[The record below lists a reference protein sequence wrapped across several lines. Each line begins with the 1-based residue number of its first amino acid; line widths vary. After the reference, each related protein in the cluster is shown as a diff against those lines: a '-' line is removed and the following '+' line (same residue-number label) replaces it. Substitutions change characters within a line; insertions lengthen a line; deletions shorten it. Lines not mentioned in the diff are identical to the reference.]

1 MKKQIGLQKPTAEE
15 IILQTGTKRDK
26 KMWVEDANIKT
37 IEEEKRRSIS
47 LESEKNRSLS
57 NSPDQKNT
65 SKVIKPRE
73 KLQSQL
79 HTIMPMEIVRSQPF
93 FSQKS
98 HLLRDQLEEYVHG
111 FPATKAH
118 RQIIARAYDMQPDGD
133 INEVDNMK
141 QQEPVVSEIKYH

>member
-47 LESEKNRSLS
+47 IESEKNRSLS
-57 NSPDQKNT
+57 KSPDQKNT

-98 HLLRDQLEEYVHG
+98 HLLRD
-111 FPATKAH
+111 
-118 RQIIARAYDMQPDGD
+118 
-133 INEVDNMK
+133 
-141 QQEPVVSEIKYH
+141 